1 MWGFESGVEC
11 MRACDVW
18 CWTLNAVGCVLSGC
32 GLWVRRSVGCV
43 GFSLHFVIRHLRDF
57 QTLCPI
63 AVEVKRESLSFVVS
77 SSVVFHQSEM
87 HSVMNI
93 CATAFLENHLS
104 MHFSEEFRCS
114 NSIIEKVFQ

>member
-1 MWGFESGVEC
+1 MWIFNRCVWDFECSRVC
-11 MRACDVW
+11 R
-18 CWTLNAVGCVLSGC
+18 SGC
-32 GLWVRRSVGCV
+32 EGVWGVYHV